1 MQTKQMTS
9 RELYLDV
16 KVLEALAAGYKQK
29 INITDT
35 DLVLTNQLLESLR
48 GQLTMKKTPTN
59 DLFASYVTVSEIR
72 IKNWNTFLA

>member
-29 INITDT
+29 VNITEI

-48 GQLTMKKTPTN
+48 GQLTMKKPPTN
-59 DLFASYVTVSEIR
+59 DLFTSYVTVR
-72 IKNWNTFLA
+72 YP